1 MIAAEEPAPKAIATI
16 TKKQIVYYALILIL
30 SSYLPYLDSNV
41 GKIYLVIVS
50 ILNLLLFNS
59 SLKLKKSREK
69 KSMPN
74 SEGLKFFA
82 ISILYLFSL
91 FSALLIDHVVLR

>member
-1 MIAAEEPAPKAIATI
+1 MLPNVSSIED

-41 GKIYLVIVS
+41 GTIYLAIVS

-59 SLKLKKSREK
+59 SLKLKKSKEK
-69 KSMPN
+69 KSIPN
-74 SEGLKFFA
+74 TEGLKFFA
-82 ISILYLFSL
+82 LTIFYLFSL
-91 FSALLIDHVVLR
+91 FAGLLIDHVIM

>member
-1 MIAAEEPAPKAIATI
+1 MLPNVSSIED
-16 TKKQIVYYALILIL
+16 TKKQIVYYAVILIL
-30 SSYLPYLDSNV
+30 SSYLPYLDNNV
-41 GKIYLVIVS
+41 GIIYFTIVTM
-50 ILNLLLFNS
+50 LNLLLFNS

>member
-1 MIAAEEPAPKAIATI
+1 MLPNVSSIDD
-16 TKKQIVYYALILIL
+16 TKKQIVYYAVILIL
-30 SSYLPYLDSNV
+30 SSYLPYLDSKV
-41 GKIYLVIVS
+41 GIIYLTIVT

-59 SLKLKKSREK
+59 SLKLKKSKEK
-69 KSMPN
+69 KSIPN

-91 FSALLIDHVVLR
+91 FSALLIDHVVLG